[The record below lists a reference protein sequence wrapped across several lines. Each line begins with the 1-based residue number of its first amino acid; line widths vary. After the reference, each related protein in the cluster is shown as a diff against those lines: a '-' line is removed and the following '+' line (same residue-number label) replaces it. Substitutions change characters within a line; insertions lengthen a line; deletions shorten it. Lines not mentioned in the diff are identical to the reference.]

1 MQRASAR
8 LVAVE
13 PGDRFL
19 LASDGLHGVVD
30 DEEIAAVLL
39 REPDLTRAAAQLVE
53 HANDAGGPD
62 NTTVVLVR
70 VG

>member
-1 MQRASAR
+1 M
-8 LVAVE
+8 
-13 PGDRFL
+13 FL

-30 DEEIAAVLL
+30 DETIAAVLL